1 MFYIHGV
8 AGRVFSGSL
17 EQMKALAPLSP
28 AARAQ
33 RASSREAA
41 PHEAADGALSAG
53 SAGGGPAGHRAA
65 LAAYASTEQGAL
77 ARQTRSRVADV
88 MSPRVLTLP
97 VAMPVLDAWRA
108 LAEHGHGQAP
118 VVDAQGALVGLFV
131 RADLMRA
138 DLLENAVADASAWR
152 ALLAQPVHA
161 LMRTPVPATSPEN
174 DLRRVAGA
182 LLASGL
188 PGLPVANDQG
198 RVIGFVS
205 RSDILRA
212 VTADPPLDL
221 WG

>member
-33 RASSREAA
+33 RANAR
-41 PHEAADGALSAG
+41 EAADGEPSVA
-53 SAGGGPAGHRAA
+53 SAGGGHAGHRAA
-65 LAAYASTEQGAL
+65 LAAYASTEQAAV
-77 ARQTRSRVADV
+77 ARQPRTRVADV
-88 MSPRVLTLP
+88 MSPRVVTLT
-97 VAMPVLDAWRA
+97 VAMPVIDAWRV

-138 DLLENAVADASAWR
+138 DLLEDVVADASAWR

-188 PGLPVANDQG
+188 PGLPVANEQG